1 MRKKFYA
8 VVVIRIVRGGNNH
21 AGLKIILA
29 DEAGDAGGG
38 DDACKGDGCARMG
51 EACGKEGG
59 DVRAGF
65 TRVHADE
72 DVSSGMIAN
81 QIGGERAAGGEESG
95 DVERRSAGDAA
106 NAIGSEK
113 LFRHERATFND

>member
-1 MRKKFYA
+1 
-8 VVVIRIVRGGNNH
+8 
-21 AGLKIILA
+21 
-29 DEAGDAGGG
+29 
-38 DDACKGDGCARMG
+38 MG
-51 EACGKEGG
+51 EAGGKESG

-65 TRVHADE
+65 ARVHADE
-72 DVSSGMIAN
+72 DVSSGMLAN

-95 DVERRSAGDAA
+95 VVERRSAGDAA